1 MRNTWSR
8 LRSGKLAVGSFLAIF
23 AALCLAG
30 IFGLRNA
37 TGAMWTLKVLVA
49 TCVGGVMA
57 LLGYPTHTEGSH
69 VTIGF
74 NTLEIIDE
82 CTGIYAFVLLT
93 AFIVAFPHRLPR
105 KLRFWLMA
113 IGFVFAANILRLV
126 ALAIL
131 IEHAGNF
138 ADFAHDYLWQVLWG
152 ATLVAF
158 VVVYARGGRNP
169 ELSREPT

>member
-49 TCVGGVMA
+49 TCVG
-57 LLGYPTHTEGSH
+57 
-69 VTIGF
+69 GF